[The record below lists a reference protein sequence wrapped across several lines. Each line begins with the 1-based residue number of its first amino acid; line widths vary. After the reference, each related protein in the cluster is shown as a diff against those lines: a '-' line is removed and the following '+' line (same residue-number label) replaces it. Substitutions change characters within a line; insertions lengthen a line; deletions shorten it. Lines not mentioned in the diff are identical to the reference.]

1 MYFVYIIKS
10 KKDNKFY
17 TGITNDIER
26 RVKEHNK
33 GCSSTTSTINRG
45 PFELIY
51 FEKLGNRIKA
61 REREKY
67 FKSGSGREY
76 IKKKLNI
83 PE

>member
-33 GCSSTTSTINRG
+33 GCSSTTSTRNRG
-45 PFELIY
+45 TFELIY
-51 FEKLGNRIKA
+51 FAKLENRIKA

-67 FKSGSGREY
+67 FKSGSGPEY
-76 IKKKLNI
+76 IKKRLNI

>member
-17 TGITNDIER
+17 TGITNNIER

-33 GCSSTTSTINRG
+33 VCSSTTSTRNRG

-51 FEKLGNRIKA
+51 FEKLENRINA

-76 IKKKLNI
+76 IKKRLNI